1 MFSFH
6 ALLVE
11 FSASLNRGPVEMK
24 PVVNRS
30 FVNMNGFGMIS
41 KLRIVIIMRPIII
54 NNHMKPIQRNEQFY
68 DYTRYSEL

>member
-11 FSASLNRGPVEMK
+11 FSASLNRGLVEMK
-24 PVVNRS
+24 LVVNRS
-30 FVNMNGFGMIS
+30 FINVNGLGTIS

-54 NNHMKPIQRNEQFY
+54 NNYMKPIQRNEQFY
-68 DYTRYSEL
+68 D